1 MKKLITLALAVLVT
15 VSAVVAKPKI
25 SKQELYESCV
35 EEVESI
41 VYNHDSSDMFA
52 VYILMK
58 AYPGVW
64 REVTA
69 EYLQKNMDSATL
81 KEFTKRSGLTLNETV
96 DFYLNVCEEVILEMM
111 LDEMDVSDEEV
122 TELIRQ
128 LVN

>member
-1 MKKLITLALAVLVT
+1 MKRIITFVLALGLT
-15 VSAVVAKPKI
+15 VSLAVAKPKI

-35 EEVESI
+35 EEVENI
-41 VYNHDSSDMFA
+41 VYRHDSSDMLA
-52 VYILMK
+52 VYILMR

-96 DFYLNVCEEVILEMM
+96 DFYLNVFEEVVLEMM

-122 TELIRQ
+122 TDFIRQ
-128 LVN
+128 IVN